1 MITED
6 MELLKKNYI
15 KYGLIMSGITAL
27 CLLLM
32 EVTGQNQ
39 TFDNKSPIQLIAQF
53 VAPLVVWFF
62 GIKSRKKELKNKM
75 TYKQGL
81 MEGFRIS
88 LVYALISPFIF
99 MFYYVFINPAIL
111 ESVRKIYHLTNTSN
125 EMIIASDMLAQF
137 VAALIFGTIISAVL
151 ATYLKTKS

>member
-1 MITED
+1 MD
-6 MELLKKNYI
+6 LLTKNYI

-32 EVTGQNQ
+32 QVTGQNQ
-39 TFDNKSPIQLIAQF
+39 MFDNKSPIQLVAQF
-53 VAPLVVWFF
+53 VAPLIVWFF
-62 GIKSRKKELKNKM
+62 GIRARKKELKNKM
-75 TYKQGL
+75 TYKQGFI
-81 MEGFRIS
+81 EGFRIS
-88 LVYALISPFIF
+88 LVYAIVSPFIF
-99 MFYYVFINPAIL
+99 MFYYIFINPAIL